1 MQGPSERCIERLTL
15 AGERTEGD
23 AMTPDRERI
32 ARRAALELARFVVEE
47 RGLAHRCT
55 VRPCTSAEYP
65 TPTKRPPYSVL
76 DLSKTEALVGTMP
89 DWREHVREVLARLEP
104 L

>member
-32 ARRAALELARFVVEE
+32 ARRAALELADGDYVNLGI
-47 RGLAHRCT
+47 GLPTLVSASW
-55 VRPCTSAEYP
+55 PLMTSD
-65 TPTKRPPYSVL
+65 
-76 DLSKTEALVGTMP
+76 DLCV
-89 DWREHVREVLARLEP
+89 P
-104 L
+104 LRASSCLSSCLSA